1 MQREGVSAVQCK
13 LFKLEILC
21 CFCLNKGSNETKAG
35 FHSSTIELCIKYH
48 DLEKKIRR
56 EL

>member
-1 MQREGVSAVQCK
+1 MQREGVSAVKCK